1 MRELP
6 LKSRVKVHRHPSL
19 SFLNGRIGR
28 VLDYVAKSDAY
39 YVDFT
44 DKSGLD
50 VDGLFVVTD
59 ERGRPLVSRK
69 SMYPVDKAGNITA

>member
-1 MRELP
+1 M
-6 LKSRVKVHRHPSL
+6 
-19 SFLNGRIGR
+19 
-28 VLDYVAKSDAY
+28 AKSDAY